1 MPLYDFDMSKWLC
14 YAQFVLG
21 WFILIIWG
29 QRLICHRECLTRMQL
44 PSSKLLFPI
53 FGLILAFS
61 TRGRSLCIFWPTECG
76 FRVVS
81 SHFWAPR
88 VSKFTRWSSAWPVVL
103 TGLTGV
109 SVRSCAMLRTVLI
122 DQSKAG
128 VVALFVK
135 RFACIHPGELHW
147 FKGSLQVC
155 RGSSLWFSS
164 FALVVCALFLRLFC
178 LGCVKSLPLLKGTKT
193 FLSQVICA
201 HCL

>member
-1 MPLYDFDMSKWLC
+1 
-14 YAQFVLG
+14 
-21 WFILIIWG
+21 
-29 QRLICHRECLTRMQL
+29 
-44 PSSKLLFPI
+44 
-53 FGLILAFS
+53 
-61 TRGRSLCIFWPTECG
+61 
-76 FRVVS
+76 
-81 SHFWAPR
+81 
-88 VSKFTRWSSAWPVVL
+88 
-103 TGLTGV
+103 
-109 SVRSCAMLRTVLI
+109 MLRTVLI

-147 FKGSLQVC
+147 FKGTLQVC